1 MNTINTSLISPSNAS
16 RAMMENRQ
24 IEQNGGSVPLEKPSV
39 ESAIERVKGQTGI
52 ASGHLAPFQ
61 RLAAE
66 HNTIIGV
73 RAVEPVATG
82 LIEAGHPTKDFH
94 IKGKSADWGPQ
105 AGLICV
111 DQALSKLEKFAENNP
126 QKIAKANEQTTG
138 SIQDGSAVSVPLTVS
153 SNRLNDLLKLGK
165 IDQLQAETPHG
176 VIRFSAQGPSHQMY
190 AFEGKRQS
198 PLDNNFQI
206 THQGKPVEVLAKTE
220 GGKALTADY
229 DLYLI
234 GPHLSDLGPQDK
246 LPVPDI
252 AHSVFKERIDGYK
265 QRSADP
271 NQYEAPHE
279 LREDYESAGRFYQ
292 KEDSNIGNATSR
304 IANMI
309 PAINEALVGNGEWVV
324 HHNADSGSPATDVA
338 ANYPVTFFL
347 PAKLGRFD
355 EVSIINDGKEMA
367 ELIRTAKDSGYHMPL
382 NPLWEKE
389 VVNVRR
395 PAFSEAQARLSSS
408 RTA

>member
-24 IEQNGGSVPLEKPSV
+24 IEQNGGSIPLEKPSV

-176 VIRFSAQGPSHQMY
+176 VIRFSAKGPSHQMY

-367 ELIRTAKDSGYHMPL
+367 ELIRTAKDNGYHMPL

>member
-16 RAMMENRQ
+16 RAMMESRQ

-111 DQALSKLEKFAENNP
+111 DQTLSKLEKFAENNP

-292 KEDSNIGNATSR
+292 KEDSNIGNATLR

-355 EVSIINDGKEMA
+355 EVSIISDGKEMA

>member
-1 MNTINTSLISPSNAS
+1 M
-16 RAMMENRQ
+16 
-24 IEQNGGSVPLEKPSV
+24 
-39 ESAIERVKGQTGI
+39 ESAIERVKDQTGI
-52 ASGHLAPFQ
+52 ASSHLAPFQ

-111 DQALSKLEKFAENNP
+111 DQALSKLEKFSENNP
-126 QKIAKANEQTTG
+126 QKIAKANEQTAG
-138 SIQDGSAVSVPLTVS
+138 CIQDGYAVSVPLTVS
-153 SNRLNDLLKLGK
+153 SKRLDDLLKLGK
-165 IDQLQAETPHG
+165 IDQLQPETPDG
-176 VIRFSAQGPSHQMY
+176 VIRFNAQGPSQQMY

-198 PLDNNFQI
+198 PLDNDFQI
-206 THQGKPVEVLAKTE
+206 THQGKPVEVLAKPE
-220 GGKALTADY
+220 SGKALTADY
-229 DLYLI
+229 DLHLI

-246 LPVPDI
+246 LPVPDV

-271 NQYEAPHE
+271 SQYKAPNE

-309 PAINEALVGNGEWVV
+309 PAINEALVGKGEWVV
-324 HHNADSGSPATDVA
+324 HHNTDSGSPAADVA

-347 PAKLGRFD
+347 PAKLGRFA
-355 EVSIINDGKEMA
+355 EISIINDSKEMA

>member
-16 RAMMENRQ
+16 RAMMESRQ

-309 PAINEALVGNGEWVV
+309 PAINEALVGSGEWVV

-355 EVSIINDGKEMA
+355 EVSIISDGKEMA